1 MQHKSWHS
9 AAGFGIVILMGLGIF
24 VLALTTL
31 PQRLQAPFG
40 LTPKSSLADASFA
53 LDSTEALLSETKDT
67 DRDGIPDVQELQVYK
82 TSPFLEDSDSD
93 GFRDKD
99 EIETGNDPNC
109 PKGTDCRTIAFPS
122 VREVQQQELIKKL
135 YDSTVTAKLGKT
147 GVPGISDPASIRGF
161 LRSAGVPE
169 DILVQFDDAALRKM
183 FEEAT
188 TQQGVTPSL
197 PPLLT
202 PGDYAHSSRLRPPR
216 TGEETQLPK
225 NPSLQEIR
233 ELLLRA
239 GMDVEL
245 LKKFNDEQLLKLYQD
260 TLKDVNKEE

>member
-1 MQHKSWHS
+1 MPHKSWHS
-9 AAGFGIVILMGLGIF
+9 AAGFGLVILMGLGIF

-31 PQRLQAPFG
+31 PERLQAPFG

-53 LDSTEALLSETKDT
+53 PDSPEALFAETKDT

-93 GFRDKD
+93 GFRDKE

-109 PKGTDCRTIAFPS
+109 PKGKDCRTIAFPS
-122 VREVQQQELIKKL
+122 AREVQQQEMIAKL

-169 DILVQFDDAALRKM
+169 NILVQFDDSALRRM

-188 TQQGVTPSL
+188 AQQGGVNSGAQDPALQDTSGTL
-197 PPLLT
+197 P
-202 PGDYAHSSRLRPPR
+202 G
-216 TGEETQLPK
+216 
-225 NPSLQEIR
+225 NPSPQEIR

-239 GMDVEL
+239 GMDAEL
-245 LKKFNDEQLLKLYQD
+245 LKKFNDEQIVKLYQD
-260 TLKDVNKEE
+260 TLKEVNTPE